1 MINPRS
7 TIKLIQLPRENSA
20 RYNAVAIESGT
31 ATDSATTSTNN
42 VEQII
47 GRMPPSVPN
56 FSGPVVRNLKFNPD
70 TPWMTT
76 SATSQTKKPLTIMAT
91 SQKNEAK
98 IDSIGFFDEGNC
110 PYISWPSIQID
121 AARFQANKTR
131 RPIPTK
137 PVLKKIVRSDEA
149 QPRTPFPVQYWRSK

>member
-20 RYNAVAIESGT
+20 RYNAVAIDSGT

-56 FSGPVVRNLKFNPD
+56 FSGPVVRNLKFSPD
-70 TPWMTT
+70 TPWITT

-91 SQKNEAK
+91 SQKNEAT
-98 IDSIGFFDEGNC
+98 IHSTGFFDEGNC

-121 AARFQANKTR
+121 AAGFQANKTR
-131 RPIPTK
+131 QPTPAK
-137 PVLKKIVRSDEA
+137 PALRKTVRSDEA
-149 QPRTPFPVQYWRSK
+149 RPHTPSPMQYWRSK